1 MSIRMIL
8 SVTASST
15 RTVHHF
21 LLCLALGVVCE
32 EPERTCLSGPA
43 GGTVLQV

>member
-1 MSIRMIL
+1 MSIRSLFSI
-8 SVTASST
+8 TATST
-15 RTVHHF
+15 WTVHHF
-21 LLCLALGVVCE
+21 FLCLVLGVVCE

>member
-1 MSIRMIL
+1 MSIRITF

-15 RTVHHF
+15 PTVHYF
-21 LLCLALGVVCE
+21 FLCLAVGVVCE